1 MKAFAYHQPKT
12 VADAVRLLSQRGTMA
27 IAGGQDLLG
36 AMKDGLFEPDN
47 LVNLKSL
54 SGLSDIQETNAGLQ
68 IGALVTLS
76 EIAEHP
82 VVRQDY
88 TALAEAAES
97 VATPQIRN
105 VGTLGGNLCQRPR
118 CWYFRDPHV
127 HCLKKGG
134 DQCYAVRGDNRYHA
148 IISPGPC
155 YIVHPSDCAPALV
168 ALDARVTIV
177 GTRGTRT
184 VALKDFFQMPDK
196 NLKGEN
202 VLQPGEVVTQITV
215 PKPKT
220 GTRSTYLKVREKD
233 SFDWALVS
241 AAVVL
246 QMQDGV
252 CRAASVVLGGVAPV
266 PYHSPAAAKALVG
279 KPITAQ
285 SAAAAGKAAVEQATP
300 LEHNAYKVPL
310 AEVVV
315 KRAVLAAAGMQA
327 VS

>member
-1 MKAFAYHQPKT
+1 MKAFVYHQPKT
-12 VADAVRLLSQRGTMA
+12 LAEAVRLLSQRGTMA
-27 IAGGQDLLG
+27 IAGGQDILG
-36 AMKDGLFEPDN
+36 AMKDGLFEPAH

-54 SGLSDIQETNAGLQ
+54 PELAQIKENSSGLQ

-82 VVRQDY
+82 VIRRDY
-88 TALAEAAES
+88 SALAEAAES
-97 VATPQIRN
+97 VATLQIRN
-105 VGTLGGNLCQRPR
+105 VGTIGGNLCQRPR

-155 YIVHPSDCAPALV
+155 YIVHPSDCAPALI
-168 ALDARVTIV
+168 ALGARVTIV
-177 GTRGTRT
+177 GARGTRT

-202 VLQPGEVVTQITV
+202 VLQPGEVVTQIIV
-215 PKPKT
+215 PKPKA
-220 GTRSTYLKVREKD
+220 GTRSTYMKVREKD

-241 AAVVL
+241 AAVAL
-246 QMQDGV
+246 QMQGGV

-266 PYHSPAAAKALVG
+266 PYDSPAAAKALVG
-279 KPITAQ
+279 KPVTVQTAT
-285 SAAAAGKAAVEQATP
+285 AAGRAAVQEATP

-310 AEVVV
+310 AEAVV
-315 KRAVLAAAGMQA
+315 KRAVLAVAGVQG
-327 VS
+327 

>member
-1 MKAFAYHQPKT
+1 MKSFVYHQPKT
-12 VADAVRLLSQRGTMA
+12 VADAVRLLSQRDTMA

-36 AMKDGLFEPDN
+36 AMKDGLFEPGHV
-47 LVNLKSL
+47 VNLKSL
-54 SGLSDIQETNAGLQ
+54 PGMREIRETSSGLQ
-68 IGALVTLS
+68 IGALVTLT

-82 VVRQDY
+82 VIRRDY

-105 VGTLGGNLCQRPR
+105 VGTIGGNLCQRPR

-155 YIVHPSDCAPALV
+155 YIVHPSDCAPALL
-168 ALDARVTIV
+168 AFGAKVTIASAK
-177 GTRGTRT
+177 GTRT
-184 VALKDFFQMPDK
+184 VALKDFFQMPDR

-202 VLQPGEVVTQITV
+202 ILKAGEIITQITV
-215 PKPKT
+215 PKPPA

-246 QMQDGV
+246 QIQGGV
-252 CRAASVVLGGVAPV
+252 CRQASVVLGGVAPV
-266 PYHSPAAAKALVG
+266 PYESPEAAKSLVG
-279 KPITAQ
+279 KAVNVQT
-285 SAAAAGKAAVEQATP
+285 AAAAGNAAVAKATP
-300 LEHNAYKVPL
+300 LELNAYKVPM
-310 AEVVV
+310 AEAVV
-315 KRAVLAAAGMQA
+315 KRAVLAAAGVA
-327 VS
+327 G

>member
-1 MKAFAYHQPKT
+1 MKAFVYHQPKT
-12 VADAVRLLSQRGTMA
+12 VADAVRLLAQPGTLA

-36 AMKDGLFEPDN
+36 AMKDGLFEPAHV
-47 LVNLKSL
+47 VNLKSL
-54 SGLSDIQETNAGLQ
+54 PGLSEIRETSGGLQ
-68 IGALVTLS
+68 IGALITLA

-82 VVRQDY
+82 VIRRDY

-105 VGTLGGNLCQRPR
+105 VGTIGGNLCQRPR

-168 ALDARVTIV
+168 ALGAKVTIA
-177 GTRGTRT
+177 GAKGTRT
-184 VALKDFFQMPDK
+184 LALKDFFQMPDK

-202 VLQPGEVVTQITV
+202 VLQKGEVITHIQI
-215 PKPKT
+215 PKPPV

-241 AAVVL
+241 AAVAL
-246 QMQDGV
+246 QLQGGV
-252 CRAASVVLGGVAPV
+252 CRQAVVVLGAVAPI
-266 PYHSPAAAKALVG
+266 PYESVESARALVG
-279 KPITAQ
+279 KAITAQ
-285 SAAAAGKAAVEQATP
+285 SAALAGKAAVANATP
-300 LEHNAYKVPL
+300 LEMNAYKVPM
-310 AEVVV
+310 AEAVV
-315 KRAVLAAAGMQA
+315 KRAVLAAAGI
-327 VS
+327 SG

>member
-12 VADAVRLLSQRGTMA
+12 VADAVRLLSQRSTMA
-27 IAGGQDLLG
+27 IAGGQDILG
-36 AMKDGLFEPDN
+36 AMKDGLFEPEH

-54 SGLSDIQETNAGLQ
+54 PGLGDIKETNTGLQ

-76 EIAEHP
+76 DIAEHP
-82 VVRQDY
+82 VIRRDY
-88 TALAEAAES
+88 TALAEAAEA
-97 VATPQIRN
+97 VATLQIRN
-105 VGTLGGNLCQRPR
+105 VGTIGGNLCQRPR

-168 ALDARVTIV
+168 ALGAKVTIV
-177 GTRGTRT
+177 GAKGTRT
-184 VALKDFFQMPDK
+184 VALKEFFQMPDK

-215 PKPKT
+215 PRPKA

-246 QMQDGV
+246 QMQGEV

-266 PYHSPAAAKALVG
+266 PYESPSAAKVLVG
-279 KPITAQ
+279 KPITVQTAT
-285 SAAAAGKAAVEQATP
+285 AAGKAAVGQATP

-310 AEVVV
+310 AEAVV
-315 KRAVLAAAGMQA
+315 KRAVLAAAG
-327 VS
+327 VR

>member
-1 MKAFAYHQPKT
+1 MKAFVYHQPKT
-12 VADAVRLLSQRGTMA
+12 VADVVRLLSQSDTLA

-36 AMKDGLFEPDN
+36 AMKDGLFEPSHV
-47 LVNLKSL
+47 VNLKSL
-54 SGLSDIQETNAGLQ
+54 PGLSEIRETPSGLQ
-68 IGALVTLS
+68 IGALVTLA

-82 VVRQDY
+82 VIRRDY

-105 VGTLGGNLCQRPR
+105 VGTIGGNLCQRPR

-148 IISPGPC
+148 ILSPGPC

-168 ALDARVTIV
+168 ALGAKVTIA
-177 GTRGTRT
+177 GAKGTRT
-184 VALKDFFQMPDK
+184 LALKDFFQMPDK

-202 VLQPGEVVTQITV
+202 VLQKGEVVTQIQI
-215 PKPKT
+215 PKPPA

-246 QMQDGV
+246 QLRNGV
-252 CRAASVVLGGVAPV
+252 CRQAFVVLGAVAPI
-266 PYHSPAAAKALVG
+266 PYESAESAKALVG
-279 KPITAQ
+279 KAITVQTATL
-285 SAAAAGKAAVEQATP
+285 AGKVAVANATP
-300 LEHNAYKVPL
+300 LEMNAYKVPM
-310 AEVVV
+310 AEAVV
-315 KRAVLAAAGMQA
+315 KRAVLAAAGM
-327 VS
+327 SS

>member
-12 VADAVRLLSQRGTMA
+12 LADAVRLLSQRGAMA
-27 IAGGQDLLG
+27 IAGGQDILG

-54 SGLSDIQETNAGLQ
+54 PGLAEIRESGSGLQ

-82 VVRQDY
+82 VIRRDY

-97 VATPQIRN
+97 VATLQIRN
-105 VGTLGGNLCQRPR
+105 VGTIGGNLCQRPR

-155 YIVHPSDCAPALV
+155 YIVHPSDCAPALI
-168 ALDARVTIV
+168 ALGARVTIA
-177 GTRGTRT
+177 GTRGART

-202 VLQPGEVVTQITV
+202 VLQPGEVVTQVTV
-215 PKPKT
+215 PKPKAD
-220 GTRSTYLKVREKD
+220 TRSAYLKVREKD

-246 QMQDGV
+246 QIQGGV

-266 PYHSPAAAKALVG
+266 PYDSLAAAKALVG
-279 KPITAQ
+279 KPVSIQTAT
-285 SAAAAGKAAVEQATP
+285 AAGKAAVQEATP

-310 AEVVV
+310 AEAVV
-315 KRAVLAAAGMQA
+315 KRAVLAAAGMQG
-327 VS
+327 

>member
-1 MKAFAYHQPKT
+1 MRAFVYHQPKT
-12 VADAVRLLSQRGTMA
+12 LADAVRLLSQRGGMA
-27 IAGGQDLLG
+27 IAGGQDILG
-36 AMKDGLFEPDN
+36 AMKDGLFEPEH

-54 SGLSDIQETNAGLQ
+54 PELGQIEENASGLH
-68 IGALVTLS
+68 IGALATLA

-82 VVRQDY
+82 VIRRDY
-88 TALAEAAES
+88 TALAEAAAA

-105 VGTLGGNLCQRPR
+105 VGTIGGNLCQRPR

-155 YIVHPSDCAPALV
+155 YIVHPSDCAPALIALGARATV
-168 ALDARVTIV
+168 AGA
-177 GTRGTRT
+177 RGTRT
-184 VALKDFFQMPDK
+184 VALRDFFQMPDK

-202 VLQPGEVVTQITV
+202 ILQPGEVVTRVIV
-215 PKPKT
+215 PKPKA

-241 AAVVL
+241 VAVVIQL
-246 QMQDGV
+246 QGGI

-266 PYHSPAAAKALVG
+266 PYDSPAAAKALVG
-279 KPITAQ
+279 KPVNLQT
-285 SAAAAGKAAVEQATP
+285 AAAAGKAAVQGATP

-310 AEVVV
+310 AEAVV
-315 KRAVLAAAGMQA
+315 KRAVMAAAGIR
-327 VS
+327 S

>member
-1 MKAFAYHQPKT
+1 MKAFAYHQPRT

-27 IAGGQDLLG
+27 IAGGQDILG
-36 AMKDGLFEPDN
+36 AMKDGLFEPEH

-54 SGLSDIQETNAGLQ
+54 PGLGDIKETSTGLQ

-76 EIAEHP
+76 DIAEHP
-82 VVRQDY
+82 VIRRDY
-88 TALAEAAES
+88 TALAEAAEA
-97 VATPQIRN
+97 VATLQIRN
-105 VGTLGGNLCQRPR
+105 VGTIGGNLCQRPR

-155 YIVHPSDCAPALV
+155 YIVHPSDCAPALI
-168 ALDARVTIV
+168 ALGAKVTIA
-177 GTRGTRT
+177 GAKGTRT
-184 VALKDFFQMPDK
+184 VALKHFFQMPDK

-215 PKPKT
+215 PKPKA

-246 QMQDGV
+246 QMQGEI
-252 CRAASVVLGGVAPV
+252 CRVATVVLGGVAPV
-266 PYHSPAAAKALVG
+266 PYDSASAAKMLVG
-279 KPITAQ
+279 KPVTVQTAT
-285 SAAAAGKAAVEQATP
+285 AAGKAAVEQATP

-310 AEVVV
+310 AAAVV
-315 KRAVLAAAGMQA
+315 KRAVLAAARG
-327 VS
+327 VRE

>member
-1 MKAFAYHQPKT
+1 MKAFTYHQPKS
-12 VADAVRLLSQRGTMA
+12 VADAVRLLTQGNTMA

-36 AMKDGLFEPDN
+36 AMKDGLFEPEH
-47 LVNLKSL
+47 LVNLKNL
-54 SGLSDIQETNAGLQ
+54 PGLREIRETSAGLQ

-82 VVRQDY
+82 VIRRDY
-88 TALAEAAES
+88 TCLAESAES
-97 VATPQIRN
+97 VATLQIRN

-155 YIVHPSDCAPALV
+155 YIVHPSDCAPALL
-168 ALDARVTIV
+168 ALGASVTIA
-177 GTRGTRT
+177 GARGTRN
-184 VALKDFFQMPDK
+184 VALKNFFQMPDK
-196 NLKGEN
+196 NLRHEN
-202 VLQPGEVVTQITV
+202 ILQPGEVITQVTI
-215 PKPKT
+215 PKPKA

-246 QMQDGV
+246 QMSGGV
-252 CRAASVVLGGVAPV
+252 CRAAAVVLGGVAPV
-266 PYHSPAAAKALVG
+266 PYDSAEAAKALVG
-279 KPITAQ
+279 KAINQQTAE
-285 SAAAAGKAAVEQATP
+285 SAGKAAVANATP
-300 LEHNAYKVPL
+300 LEMNAYKVPL
-310 AEVVV
+310 AEAVV
-315 KRAVLAAAGMQA
+315 KRAVLSAAGITG
-327 VS
+327 

>member
-1 MKAFAYHQPKT
+1 MKAFVYHQPKT

-27 IAGGQDLLG
+27 IAGGQDILG
-36 AMKDGLFEPDN
+36 AMKDGLFEPEH

-54 SGLSDIQETNAGLQ
+54 PGLGDIKEMSTGLQ

-76 EIAEHP
+76 DIAGHP
-82 VVRQDY
+82 VIRRDY

-155 YIVHPSDCAPALV
+155 YIVHPSDCAPALM
-168 ALDARVTIV
+168 ALGAKVTIA
-177 GTRGTRT
+177 GAKGTRT
-184 VALKDFFQMPDK
+184 VALRDFFQMPDK

-215 PKPKT
+215 PKPQA
-220 GTRSTYLKVREKD
+220 GTRSTYLKIREKD

-241 AAVVL
+241 VAVVL
-246 QMQDGV
+246 QMQGEV

-266 PYHSPAAAKALVG
+266 PYESQAAAKVLVG
-279 KPITAQ
+279 KPVTVQTAT
-285 SAAAAGKAAVEQATP
+285 AAGKAAVEQATP

-310 AEVVV
+310 AEAVV
-315 KRAVLAAAGMQA
+315 KRAVLAAAG
-327 VS
+327 VR